1 MGKQILEGNVYK
13 NRNIRKPQKEG
24 GQGGWALGWFASA
37 PFKTKEF
44 EIKLGKHKKG
54 KKKEDIVFNN
64 KAKTLVILIQGK
76 MLTNFY
82 NKKGVFIKKIILK
95 NPGDFNFYNSGI
107 AHNWIFLEK
116 SRTLTIRWPSIK
128 NDQKEITNLPRRQA
142 GI

>member
-1 MGKQILEGNVYK
+1 MYKKIIKGNIYKDKQIQ
-13 NRNIRKPQKEG
+13 KPQEKR
-24 GQGGWALGWFASA
+24 GQGGWVLGRFAQA

-64 KAKTLVILIQGK
+64 KAKTLVILIRGE

-107 AHNWIFLEK
+107 AHDWIALK
-116 SRTLTIRWPSIK
+116 NSRTITIRWPSIR
-128 NDQKEITNLPRRQA
+128 ND
-142 GI
+142 